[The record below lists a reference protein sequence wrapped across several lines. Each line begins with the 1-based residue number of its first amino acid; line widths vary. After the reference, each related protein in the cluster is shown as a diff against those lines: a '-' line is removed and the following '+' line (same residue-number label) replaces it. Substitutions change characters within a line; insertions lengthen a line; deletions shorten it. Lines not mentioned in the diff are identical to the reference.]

1 MLRYRIVPDDQGED
15 VYEIDSCGL
24 EILHNPILNK
34 GSAFPLEERRLF
46 RIEGMLPPAVSTLEQ
61 QVERRY
67 EGFSAKPSDLEKYIY
82 LRSLQDR
89 NETLFYAL
97 LLAHLEE
104 MIPIVYTPT
113 VGLACQRYSHIF
125 RYTRGIF
132 LSPDNIDRVDAIF
145 RSLAYRNVEMI
156 VATDSEGI
164 LGIGDQGVGGM
175 GIPVGK
181 LSLYVAGAGIRPA
194 NCLPVTI
201 DVGTDNEERLADPL
215 YLGIRKRRIRGEA
228 YFDLI
233 DRFAQAVKKHFPGAI
248 LQWEDFSKQ
257 NAFTLL
263 DRYRKQLPSFNDD
276 IQGTGAV
283 VLAGILCALRIT
295 GGSLPAQRFA
305 ILGAGAGG
313 IGVAR
318 QIRTALRA
326 RGLSEREATER
337 ILVVDSRGVVAEG
350 RGGVDAYK
358 VPFAQRAGFAEGW
371 TRERPDKVTLLDVV
385 RNARPTVLL
394 GLSGTAGAFTGEI
407 LRTMAAQCERPVIFP
422 LSNPTSKTEAPPE
435 EIYRMTGGRAIV
447 ATGSPFP
454 AVNHEGKEYLVGQGN
469 NVYIF
474 PGVGLAA
481 LLVGAKE
488 ITDGMFTAAAER
500 LAGLVPAERL
510 ARNGLYPPIAQLRE
524 ICREIA
530 VAVSLRAM
538 EEGIAAPVPEERLRE
553 SLERRMWKPRYARY
567 RRKAP
572 EGAAAG

>member
-1 MLRYRIVPDDQGED
+1 MLRYRIVKDEEGKD

-24 EILHNPILNK
+24 EVLHNPILNK

-46 RIEGMLPPAVSTLEQ
+46 RIEGLLPPAVSSLEQ
-61 QVERRY
+61 QVARRY
-67 EGFSAKPSDLEKYIY
+67 EGFSAKSSDLEKYIY
-82 LRSLQDR
+82 LRALQDR

-97 LLAHLEE
+97 LMSHLEE
-104 MIPIVYTPT
+104 MIPVVYTPT

-132 LSPDNIDRVDAIF
+132 LSPDNIDRVDSIF

-181 LSLYVAGAGIRPA
+181 LSLYVAGAGIHPA

-201 DVGTDNEERLADPL
+201 DVGTDNDELRIDPL

-233 DRFAQAVKKHFPGAI
+233 DRFVQAVKRHFPGAI

-263 DRYRKQLPSFNDD
+263 ERYREQLPSFNDD

-283 VLAGILCALRIT
+283 ALAGILGTLRIL
-295 GGSLPAQRFA
+295 GGQLTAQRFL
-305 ILGAGAGG
+305 IHGAGAGG

-318 QIRTALRA
+318 QIHSSLIS
-326 RGLSEREATER
+326 RGLTEREAADR
-337 ILVVDSRGVVAEG
+337 IFVVDSRGVVAEG
-350 RGGVDAYK
+350 RTGLEEYK
-358 VPFAQRAGFAEGW
+358 KPFARRTGFAGEW
-371 TRERPDKVTLLDVV
+371 TLSNPDRVTLLDVV

-394 GLSGTAGAFTGEI
+394 GLSGAPGTFPEEVVRA
-407 LRTMAAQCERPVIFP
+407 MASACERPVVFP
-422 LSNPTSKTEAPPE
+422 LSNPTSKAEARPE
-435 EIYRMTGGRAIV
+435 DIYRWTGGKAIV

-454 AVNHEGKEYLVGQGN
+454 GVRYGDREYLVGQGN
-469 NVYIF
+469 NVFVF
-474 PGVGLAA
+474 PGVGLGS
-481 LLVGAKE
+481 LLVGAKR
-488 ITDGMFTAAAER
+488 ISDGMFTAAAER
-500 LAGLVPAERL
+500 LAARVAPERL
-510 ARNGLYPPIAQLRE
+510 AANCVYPPIRELRA

-530 VAVSLRAM
+530 VAAAECAVGQ
-538 EEGIAAPVPEERLRE
+538 GIAAPIPPDRLPDMV
-553 SLERRMWKPRYARY
+553 ERRMWIPRYARY
-567 RRKAP
+567 RRR
-572 EGAAAG
+572 ERVGAGA